1 MNSSLVLVEVPV
13 VQPLSLPSPHNIS
26 PYNNKALETKLA
38 QVRTLSYDF
47 LNNNQNFSR
56 TVVNLSKIMHNHIAT
71 CEGQYGQH
79 WACCMGLKFSA
90 Y

>member
-1 MNSSLVLVEVPV
+1 M
-13 VQPLSLPSPHNIS
+13 QPLSLPSPHNIS

-56 TVVNLSKIMHNHIAT
+56 TVVNLSKIMHIIILLPARDS
-71 CEGQYGQH
+71 
-79 WACCMGLKFSA
+79 MGSIGHA
-90 Y
+90 VWV